1 MRLENMEPQVN
12 LCVSCRGETQSF
24 LVSDSEKTTWADV
37 EAMVQ
42 VSFDL
47 NDIQLKYIDEDNEE
61 VSVNS
66 QGEYEEA
73 LKIAVNQGGILRMNV
88 YEQQPSQT
96 VRNHQL
102 SERSECGII
111 REAEMPVLYKSLV
124 ARSAASERQT
134 EELSTGATEELC
146 QNDGGGNIQAA
157 WFINYLQTEQ
167 HSPTTD
173 ISCQAPPVWFTSY
186 MDRFKEQIIHE
197 TVEKVT
203 QIMRDRFSQSQDW
216 MSDSSSSSAPIQ
228 EPERET
234 SLGSLYDWL
243 LACSNCKKR
252 ILGIRYQCS
261 TCPSFGICELCEAE
275 GCDHDPNHLFLKMR
289 RPVEPCSEARHPS
302 PPFSVEQV
310 RFQKQMHKT
319 FLKAEK
325 QRLRAEKRQRKA
337 EVKELEKQLKLHRRI
352 HRWHSLDSSQP
363 PTDSTHSSPLVIPIE
378 PCSQFIPTFSAVF
391 VDENLPDGTHLQPG
405 TKFIKHWRMKNTGNV
420 KWNLDTKLKFMWGNL
435 TLSSSSRK
443 EAPVPSLLPGQMGVL
458 SVEFVAPALEGT
470 YTSHWRLA
478 HKGEQF
484 GPRIWCSIIVDSLPC
499 TENLEDVEKEMS
511 SIKISSQMD
520 KEEEGCSAHV
530 TQQVGGGTDK
540 EMLSSHLRSAHS
552 DQEVYIPSV
561 DLLTAQDLLSFEL
574 LDINIVQELER
585 VPHNTPVDMTPCMS
599 PLPHDGP
606 LIEKPGLGQIK
617 EESDGAG
624 CKIRAGKRANED
636 MEGPST
642 QEEAEEDISGT
653 QFVCETVMRSLTL
666 DAAPDYNPPQKKSS
680 LHSSVQSSPQ
690 SSFNY
695 SVKSDEDVTQKSSR
709 SRSRPVVLETTD
721 TNAPKTPDRDITAMV
736 DAPPVDLYDI
746 EPQIPD
752 EHQRDEVESQASSD
766 SSEDYIIILP
776 ECFDTSRPLGESMY
790 SSALSES
797 QGDKEK
803 DTRVNDE
810 TYEGGCP
817 VHTHSIND
825 ILTTSQTLDAV
836 PLTPEVITPS
846 PQLRSPPENEVIP
859 EVTEEMMSSG
869 IGAAVAEQA
878 ATAST
883 EITASPQPSEASPPP
898 RSVFDHTR
906 QHSRGSIAGGLVKGA
921 LSVAAS
927 AYKALFVGQ
936 QETAMPQCSEEQA
949 GAMMAVLLEMGFCDR
964 QLNQRLLRKHN
975 YNLMDVVTELIQ
987 INDNDWYSARY

>member
-1 MRLENMEPQVN
+1 MEPQVN

-24 LVSDSEKTTWADV
+24 FVSDSQKTTWADV

-47 NDIQLKYIDEDNEE
+47 SDIQLKYIDEDTEE

-73 LKIAVNQGGILRMNV
+73 LKIAVNQGGILRINV
-88 YEQQPSQT
+88 YEQQPLQT
-96 VRNHQL
+96 ARNQQL
-102 SERSECGII
+102 LETSERGTI
-111 REAEMPVLYKSLV
+111 REDTMPVMNKSLV
-124 ARSAASERQT
+124 ARSAAPERQA
-134 EELSTGATEELC
+134 EDLSTGMT
-146 QNDGGGNIQAA
+146 
-157 WFINYLQTEQ
+157 Q
-167 HSPTTD
+167 HNPTTD
-173 ISCQAPPVWFTSY
+173 IVCPQAPPDWFTTY
-186 MDRFKEQIIHE
+186 MDRFKEQIVHA

-203 QIMRDRFSQSQDW
+203 QMMKDRISRSQDW
-216 MSDSSSSSAPIQ
+216 MSDSSFLSAPTQ
-228 EPERET
+228 EPEQEP

-243 LACSNCKKR
+243 LACSSCKKR

-261 TCPSFGICELCEAE
+261 TCPSFSICEQCEAE
-275 GCDHDPNHLFLKMR
+275 GCDHDPNHVFLKMR
-289 RPVEPCSEARHPS
+289 RSAEPCAEEQQPP
-302 PPFSVEQV
+302 PPFSMDQV
-310 RFQKQMHKT
+310 RFQKHMHKT

-337 EVKELEKQLKLHRRI
+337 EVKELEKQLKLHRRV
-352 HRWHSLDSSQP
+352 HRWQSLGSPAPPPESPQSSA
-363 PTDSTHSSPLVIPIE
+363 LVIPME

-405 TKFIKHWRMKNTGNV
+405 TRFIKHWRMKNTGNV

-443 EAPVPSLLPGQMGVL
+443 EAAVPSLLPGQMGIL

-499 TENLEDVEKEMS
+499 AENLEDLEKEMS
-511 SIKISSQMD
+511 SIKISSHMD
-520 KEEEGCSAHV
+520 KEEASCSAHV

-540 EMLSSHLRSAHS
+540 VMLSSHLRSAHS
-552 DQEVYIPSV
+552 DREVYIPSV

-585 VPHNTPVDMTPCMS
+585 VPHTTPVDLSPCMS

-606 LIEKPGLGQIK
+606 LIEKNSLGQIK
-617 EESDGAG
+617 EESDGVG
-624 CKIRAGKRANED
+624 YKPRAGKRANED
-636 MEGPST
+636 MEGPTT
-642 QEEAEEDISGT
+642 QEETEEDISGT

-666 DAAPDYNPPQKKSS
+666 DAAPDYNPPQKKTSV
-680 LHSSVQSSPQ
+680 HSSMHSSPQ

-695 SVKSDEDVTQKSSR
+695 SVKSDEDVSQKSSPVV
-709 SRSRPVVLETTD
+709 SRPLLSGTTGLNVPILETTPD
-721 TNAPKTPDRDITAMV
+721 TSIPEALPIDFSDV
-736 DAPPVDLYDI
+736 
-746 EPQIPD
+746 ESQIPD
-752 EHQRDEVESQASSD
+752 EHQGDDIESQASSD

-776 ECFDTSRPLGESMY
+776 ECFDISRPIGESMY

-803 DTRVNDE
+803 DIRVNDE
-810 TYEGGCP
+810 TFEGGCP

-836 PLTPEVITPS
+836 PLTPEVVTPS
-846 PQLRSPPENEVIP
+846 PQLRSLPEAQVLP
-859 EVTEEMMSSG
+859 AFAGEMTFSG
-869 IGAAVAEQA
+869 TGTSDAGQIT
-878 ATAST
+878 TAPS
-883 EITASPQPSEASPPP
+883 EIAPNPQPSEAPSP

-906 QHSRGSIAGGLVKGA
+906 QHNRSSIAGGLVKGA

-936 QETAMPQCSEEQA
+936 QETMMPQCSEEQA

>member
-1 MRLENMEPQVN
+1 MEPQVN
-12 LCVSCRGETQSF
+12 LCVSCRGEAQSF

-47 NDIQLKYIDEDNEE
+47 TDIQLKYIDEDNEE

-73 LKIAVNQGGILRMNV
+73 LKVAVSQGGILHMMV
-88 YEQQPSQT
+88 YEKQEQRGPT
-96 VRNHQL
+96 VRDHQL
-102 SERSECGII
+102 LETSERGTI
-111 REAEMPVLYKSLV
+111 REDKTLVMQRSLV
-124 ARSAASERQT
+124 ARSAAPERQI
-134 EELSTGATEELC
+134 EEISTVT
-146 QNDGGGNIQAA
+146 
-157 WFINYLQTEQ
+157 TEQ
-167 HSPTTD
+167 HSPSTD
-173 ISCQAPPVWFTSY
+173 VVCPQAPPDWFTSY
-186 MDRFKEQIIHE
+186 MDRFKEQIVHE

-203 QIMRDRFSQSQDW
+203 QIMKDRLSQSQDW
-216 MSDSSSSSAPIQ
+216 MSDSSSSSAPIPD
-228 EPERET
+228 PERET
-234 SLGSLYDWL
+234 SMGSLYDWL
-243 LACSNCKKR
+243 LACSHCKKR

-261 TCPSFGICELCEAE
+261 TCSSFSICEQCEAE

-289 RPVEPCSEARHPS
+289 RPVEPCAEEPHAPPS
-302 PPFSVEQV
+302 FSMEQV
-310 RFQKQMHKT
+310 RFQKHMHKT

-352 HRWHSLDSSQP
+352 HRWHPMDSPQP
-363 PTDSTHSSPLVIPIE
+363 PPESSPLVIPME
-378 PCSQFIPTFSAVF
+378 PCSQFIPTYSAVF

-405 TKFIKHWRMKNTGNV
+405 TRFIKHWRMKNTGNV

-435 TLSSSSRK
+435 TLSSSSQK
-443 EAPVPSLLPGQMGVL
+443 EAPVPSLLPGQMGIL

-499 TENLEDVEKEMS
+499 TENLEDLEKEMS
-511 SIKISSQMD
+511 SIKIGIQMD
-520 KEEEGCSAHV
+520 KDEEGCDAP
-530 TQQVGGGTDK
+530 VGGDADK
-540 EMLSSHLRSAHS
+540 LMSSSHLSSSER
-552 DQEVYIPSV
+552 EVYIPSV

-606 LIEKPGLGQIK
+606 LIEKPGLGQII

-624 CKIRAGKRANED
+624 YRTRAGKRAKED
-636 MEGPST
+636 MEGSTT
-642 QEEAEEDISGT
+642 QEEIEEDISGT

-666 DAAPDYNPPQKKSS
+666 DAAPDYNPPQKKTS
-680 LHSSVQSSPQ
+680 LHSSIHSSPQ
-690 SSFNY
+690 SSFSY
-695 SVKSDEDVTQKSSR
+695 SVKSDENVSQKSSPLL
-709 SRSRPVVLETTD
+709 SSPVLPD
-721 TNAPKTPDRDITAMV
+721 TNVLNPEQTPETADV
-736 DAPPVDLYDI
+736 PPVDLYDV
-746 EPQIPD
+746 ESQIPD
-752 EHQRDEVESQASSD
+752 EHQRDEVESQASCD

-797 QGDKEK
+797 QGDK
-803 DTRVNDE
+803 DSRVNDE
-810 TYEGGCP
+810 SCEGGSP
-817 VHTHSIND
+817 GHAHSIND
-825 ILTTSQTLDAV
+825 MLTTSQTLDAV
-836 PLTPEVITPS
+836 PLTPEVMTPS
-846 PQLRSPPENEVIP
+846 PQLRTPPETQVFP
-859 EVTEEMMSSG
+859 AVTEEMASY
-869 IGAAVAEQA
+869 IGASAAEQMSA
-878 ATAST
+878 APVAVPAIPPSS
-883 EITASPQPSEASPPP
+883 EVSPPPP

-906 QHSRGSIAGGLVKGA
+906 QHSRGGIAGGLVKGA

-936 QETAMPQCSEEQA
+936 QETTMPPCSEEQA

-964 QLNQRLLRKHN
+964 QLNQRLLRKYN

>member
-1 MRLENMEPQVN
+1 MEPPVN
-12 LCVSCRGETQSF
+12 LCVCCRGETQSF
-24 LVSDSEKTTWADV
+24 LVSDAEKTTWADV

-47 NDIQLKYIDEDNEE
+47 SDIQLKYIDEDNEE

-88 YEQQPSQT
+88 YEKQPSQT
-96 VRNHQL
+96 VRNPQL
-102 SERSECGII
+102 LETSVCGTIK
-111 REAEMPVLYKSLV
+111 EDKMPVVHRSLV
-124 ARSAASERQT
+124 ARSAASERQI
-134 EELSTGATEELC
+134 EEISAVTTDELC
-146 QNDGGGNIQAA
+146 QSDGGGSIQAA

-167 HSPTTD
+167 HSQTPD
-173 ISCQAPPVWFTSY
+173 IICPQTPPDWFTSY
-186 MDRFKEQIIHE
+186 MDRFKEQIVHE

-203 QIMRDRFSQSQDW
+203 QIMRDRLSQSQDW
-216 MSDSSSSSAPIQ
+216 MSDSSSSSAPTQ
-228 EPERET
+228 EPEREA
-234 SLGSLYDWL
+234 SMGSLYDWL

-261 TCPSFGICELCEAE
+261 TCPSFSICEQCEAE
-275 GCDHDPNHLFLKMR
+275 ASDHDPSHLFLKMR
-289 RPVEPCSEARHPS
+289 RPVEPRTEERHPP
-302 PPFSVEQV
+302 PPFSMEQV
-310 RFQKQMHKT
+310 RFQKHMHKT

-352 HRWHSLDSSQP
+352 HRWHSMDSPQP
-363 PTDSTHSSPLVIPIE
+363 PPDSPQNSPLVIPME

-405 TKFIKHWRMKNTGNV
+405 TRFIKHWRMKNTGNV
-420 KWNLDTKLKFMWGNL
+420 KWSLDTKLKFMWGNL

-443 EAPVPSLLPGQMGVL
+443 EAPVPSLLPGQMGIL

-499 TENLEDVEKEMS
+499 TENLEDLEKEMS

-520 KEEEGCSAHV
+520 KEEAICSAHV
-530 TQQVGGGTDK
+530 TQEVGGSEDK
-540 EMLSSHLRSAHS
+540 VMSSSHLRSAHS
-552 DQEVYIPSV
+552 DREVYIPSI

-624 CKIRAGKRANED
+624 YKTRGKRAKED
-636 MEGPST
+636 MEGSNT
-642 QEEAEEDISGT
+642 QEETEEDISGT

-666 DAAPDYNPPQKKSS
+666 DAAPDYNPPQKKTS
-680 LHSSVQSSPQ
+680 LHSSIHSSPQ

-695 SVKSDEDVTQKSSR
+695 SVKSEEDVSQKS
-709 SRSRPVVLETTD
+709 RPGLPETTD
-721 TNAPKTPDRDITAMV
+721 TSAADLEKAPDM
-736 DAPPVDLYDI
+736 DALPVEIYDV
-746 EPQIPD
+746 ESQNPD
-752 EHQRDEVESQASSD
+752 EQQRDEVESQASSD

-803 DTRVNDE
+803 DTKVNDE

-825 ILTTSQTLDAV
+825 ILTTSQTLDAI

-846 PQLRSPPENEVIP
+846 PQLRFPPENEVIP
-859 EVTEEMMSSG
+859 AVTEEMMPSD
-869 IGAAVAEQA
+869 IGALAAEQTS
-878 ATAST
+878 TALT
-883 EITASPQPSEASPPP
+883 EIAAGPPFSEASPPP

-906 QHSRGSIAGGLVKGA
+906 QHTRGSIAGGLVKGA

-936 QETAMPQCSEEQA
+936 QETAMPQCTEEQA
-949 GAMMAVLLEMGFCDR
+949 GAMLAVLLEMGFCDR